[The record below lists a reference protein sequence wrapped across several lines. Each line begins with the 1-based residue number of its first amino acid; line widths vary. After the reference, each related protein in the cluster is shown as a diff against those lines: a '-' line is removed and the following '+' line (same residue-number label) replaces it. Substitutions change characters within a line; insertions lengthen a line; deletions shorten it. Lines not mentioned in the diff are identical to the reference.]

1 MQNEPQIAATQD
13 KNYLKALTPL
23 IFTAAIFCN
32 VKTYAMSMRPYVK
45 LVQEQQYTAAAKP
58 RAKSTPNTWSEN
70 SKSKNEAPPP
80 KQEQVRNDLFKEE
93 VVKAE
98 PIKEEPAQEEP
109 VKKAEDK
116 KIDPNDQD
124 NDGNVREAIPLWES
138 KSLNHQSWS
147 EHVYRELPTLGPA
160 LLAINPVDAKIFC
173 PNYTNLEESERKQFW
188 AFFISTMV
196 KFESDFDPKEAY
208 TEGFTDSSGRYVV
221 SRGLLQISL
230 ESSKGYRCGF
240 TADKQLHDPMRNLS
254 CGIIILNHWM
264 KKDAR
269 IASRLGLNW
278 KGGARYWSVLR
289 AGRKTSYQSIV
300 KWSNNLPFC
309 KL

>member
-1 MQNEPQIAATQD
+1 MNHEPQIAATQD

-23 IFTAAIFCN
+23 IFAAAIFSQGHAE
-32 VKTYAMSMRPYVK
+32 AMAMRPYVN
-45 LVQEQQYTAAAKP
+45 LVQQRAVVAQAP
-58 RAKSTPNTWSEN
+58 RTTPNTWSEN
-70 SKSKNEAPPP
+70 SKASANETH
-80 KQEQVRNDLFKEE
+80 QE
-93 VVKAE
+93 
-98 PIKEEPAQEEP
+98 EEP
-109 VKKAEDK
+109 VKNASDK
-116 KIDPNDQD
+116 NIQADDQD
-124 NDGNVREAIPLWES
+124 ADDNVREAIPLWES
-138 KSLNHQSWS
+138 KSLNHTSWS
-147 EHVYRELPTLGPA
+147 EHIYRELPTLGPA
-160 LLAINPVDAKIFC
+160 LLTVNPVDAKIFC
-173 PNYTNLEESERKQFW
+173 PNYVNLEESERKQFW

-196 KFESDFDPKEAY
+196 KFESDFDPKEFY
-208 TEGFTDSSGRYVV
+208 KENFVDSSGRYVV

-269 IASRLGLNW
+269 IASRLGLGW
-278 KGGARYWSVLR
+278 RGGARYWSVLR

-300 KWSNNLPFC
+300 KWSNDLPFC

>member
-13 KNYLKALTPL
+13 KNYLKALAPL

-32 VKTYAMSMRPYVK
+32 DTTYAMAMRPYIK
-45 LVQEQQYTAAAKP
+45 LVQEQQYTAAAAKP
-58 RAKSTPNTWSEN
+58 RTNNTPNTWSEN
-70 SKSKNEAPPP
+70 SKV
-80 KQEQVRNDLFKEE
+80 KQQQFRLE
-93 VVKAE
+93 VE
-98 PIKEEPAQEEP
+98 DTPQPQEEEP

-116 KIDPNDQD
+116 SIDPDDQD
-124 NDGNVREAIPLWES
+124 NDDNVREAIPLWER

-147 EHVYRELPTLGPA
+147 EHIYRELPELGPA
-160 LLAINPVDAKIFC
+160 LLASNPVDAKIFC
-173 PNYTNLEESERKQFW
+173 PNYKNLAESERKQFW
-188 AFFISTMV
+188 AFFISSMA
-196 KFESDFDPKEAY
+196 KFESNFDPKEAY
-208 TEGFTDSSGRYVV
+208 TEGFRDSSGRYVI
-221 SRGLLQISL
+221 SRGLLQISM

-240 TADKQLHDPMRNLS
+240 TAEKQLHDPMKNLS

-269 IASRLGLNW
+269 IASRLGLSW

-300 KWSNNLPFC
+300 KWSNDLPFC